1 MNEFDNEAPSMLA
14 RDSSYS
20 EGSENFDAWL
30 MLHTYATYVIEH
42 FEILEKKR
50 SHRSL
55 IPSSLAPSNLFIGEQ
70 LLIYVHPEKFNVFNN
85 FWLVSN

>member
-20 EGSENFDAWL
+20 EGSENFDTWL

-42 FEILEKKR
+42 FGI
-50 SHRSL
+50 H
-55 IPSSLAPSNLFIGEQ
+55 
-70 LLIYVHPEKFNVFNN
+70 
-85 FWLVSN
+85 